1 MPLPDVLPRAL
12 TTTLTEDL
20 MVATL
25 VYCDIS
31 DVSRSRFI
39 QRAVGRELDRLMR
52 KDPQLQKKIERAI
65 KNGKSKSTRNDR
77 AK

>member
-12 TTTLTEDL
+12 TATLTEDL
-20 MVATL
+20 MAATL
-25 VYCDIS
+25 AYCDIS

-39 QRAVGRELDRLMR
+39 QRAVGRELDRLKR

-65 KNGKSKSTRNDR
+65 KNGKGKSTRNDR